1 MTVVDTIILFNP
13 RLLFAP
19 VLVGGSVDKT
29 AGTLT
34 APDIDCNINWNLGKE
49 VTSLLEIQPTDEGE
63 SGQYT
68 VKVELDL
75 LNRTSMILLGEV

>member
-1 MTVVDTIILFNP
+1 MIFYP

-34 APDIDCNINWNLGKE
+34 APDIDCNINWDLGEE
-49 VTSLLEIQPTDEGE
+49 VTSLLEIVPTDQGE

-68 VKVELDL
+68 VQVELDL
-75 LNRTSMILLGEV
+75 LNMTSMILLGKGEE